1 MVKNTTGGN
10 KGKGMARKNVNGAK
24 QPSKLRVVAEE
35 GELYAVVV
43 KILGGSICSVVGM
56 DNVERHCHIRGKF
69 RGGHRRDN
77 MLKAG
82 TLVLVGD
89 WGFTSSKAG
98 KAPECDLL
106 EVYSDIEKER
116 LKKSVTNVNWS
127 FANVADSSKS
137 TDEFNPVDD
146 DDLFSKDTTQDE
158 YAALMKA
165 AIKAESKGIKAA
177 IAFDT
182 ADDGNV
188 DIDDI

>member
-1 MVKNTTGGN
+1 MVKNTSGGN
-10 KGKGMARKNVNGAK
+10 KSKGLARKNVNGAK
-24 QPSKLRVVAEE
+24 QPSKLRVIAEE

-43 KILGGSICSVVGM
+43 KILGGAICSVVGM
-56 DNVERHCHIRGKF
+56 DKVERHCHIRGKF

-89 WGFTSSKAG
+89 WDFTSSKAG

-116 LKKSVTNVNWS
+116 MKKSISSVEWS
-127 FANVADSSKS
+127 FANVADSKS
-137 TDEFNPVDD
+137 SSDFNMGDD
-146 DDLFSKDTTQDE
+146 TLIFSNDATQDE
-158 YAALMKA
+158 YATLMKA
-165 AIKAESKGIKAA
+165 AIAAESKGAKTT

-182 ADDGNV
+182 DEGRI

>member
-1 MVKNTTGGN
+1 MVKNTSGGN
-10 KGKGMARKNVNGAK
+10 KSKGMARKSVNGAK

-43 KILGGSICSVVGM
+43 KILGGKNCLVLGM
-56 DNVERHCHIRGKF
+56 DKVERNCHIRGKF
-69 RGGHRRDN
+69 SGGQRRDN
-77 MLKAG
+77 MIKAG

-98 KAPECDLL
+98 KAPDCDLL
-106 EVYSDIEKER
+106 EVYNDVEKER
-116 LKKSVTNVNWS
+116 LKKSVTSVNWS
-127 FANVADSSKS
+127 FANVADSKS
-137 TDEFNPVDD
+137 TDEFNLDDD

-165 AIKAESKGIKAA
+165 AITAETKGVKTT
-177 IAFDT
+177 IAFD
-182 ADDGNV
+182 ADDGKV

>member
-1 MVKNTTGGN
+1 MVKNTSGGN
-10 KGKGMARKNVNGAK
+10 KSKGVARKNVNGAK
-24 QPSKLRVVAEE
+24 QPTKLRVIAEE
-35 GELYAVVV
+35 GELYACVV
-43 KILGGSICSVVGM
+43 KILGGAICSVVGM
-56 DNVERHCHIRGKF
+56 DKVERHCHIRGKF

-106 EVYSDIEKER
+106 EVYSDVEKER
-116 LKKSVTNVNWS
+116 LKKSISSVEWS
-127 FANVADSSKS
+127 FANVADSKS
-137 TDEFNPVDD
+137 SSDFMGDD
-146 DDLFSKDTTQDE
+146 TLMFSNDATQDE

-165 AIKAESKGIKAA
+165 AITAESKGAKTTT

-182 ADDGNV
+182 DEGKV

>member
-1 MVKNTTGGN
+1 MVKNTSGGN
-10 KGKGMARKNVNGAK
+10 KGKGMARKNINSAK

-35 GELYAVVV
+35 GELYASVI

-56 DNVERHCHIRGKF
+56 DKVERHCHIRGKF

-106 EVYSDIEKER
+106 EVYSDVEKER
-116 LKKSVTNVNWS
+116 LKKSISSVEWS
-127 FANVADSSKS
+127 FANVADSKS
-137 TDEFNPVDD
+137 SSEFDIGDD
-146 DDLFSKDTTQDE
+146 TLMFSNDATQDE

-165 AIKAESKGIKAA
+165 AIAAESKGAKTTT
-177 IAFDT
+177 IAFD
-182 ADDGNV
+182 ADDGKV

>member
-35 GELYAVVV
+35 GELYASVV
-43 KILGGSICSVVGM
+43 KILGGSICAVLGM

-137 TDEFNPVDD
+137 TDEFNLDDD

-165 AIKAESKGIKAA
+165 AIKAESKGAKTT

-182 ADDGNV
+182 DEGNV

>member
-1 MVKNTTGGN
+1 MVKNSSGGS
-10 KGKGMARKNVNGAK
+10 KSKGMARKNVNGSK
-24 QPSKLRVVAEE
+24 QPSKLRVIAEQD
-35 GELYAVVV
+35 ELYASVV
-43 KILGGSICSVVGM
+43 KILGGAICRVLGM
-56 DNVERHCHIRGKF
+56 DNVERNCHIRGKF

-127 FANVADSSKS
+127 FANVADSKS
-137 TDEFNPVDD
+137 TDEFNLDDD

-165 AIKAESKGIKAA
+165 AITAESKGAKTT

-182 ADDGNV
+182 DEGNV

>member
-1 MVKNTTGGN
+1 MVKNSSGGS
-10 KGKGMARKNVNGAK
+10 KSKGMARKNVNGAK

-35 GELYAVVV
+35 GELYASVV
-43 KILGGSICSVVGM
+43 KILGGSICAVLGM

-106 EVYSDIEKER
+106 EVYNDVEKER
-116 LKKSVTNVNWS
+116 LKKSVTSVNWS
-127 FANVADSSKS
+127 FANVTDSSKS
-137 TDEFNPVDD
+137 TDEFNLDDD

-165 AIKAESKGIKAA
+165 AITAQSKGAKTA

-182 ADDGNV
+182 DEGNV

>member
-1 MVKNTTGGN
+1 MVKNTSGGN

-35 GELYAVVV
+35 GELYASVI

-106 EVYSDIEKER
+106 EVYSDVEKER
-116 LKKSVTNVNWS
+116 LKKSVTSVNWS
-127 FANVADSSKS
+127 FASIADSSKS
-137 TDEFNPVDD
+137 TDEFNLDDD

-165 AIKAESKGIKAA
+165 AIKAESKGAKTA

-182 ADDGNV
+182 DEGNV

>member
-1 MVKNTTGGN
+1 MVKNTSGGN
-10 KGKGMARKNVNGAK
+10 KSKGMARKSVNGAK

-43 KILGGSICSVVGM
+43 KILGGKNCLVLGA
-56 DNVERHCHIRGKF
+56 DKVERNCHIRGKF
-69 RGGHRRDN
+69 SGGQRRDN

-89 WGFTSSKAG
+89 WGFASSKAG
-98 KAPECDLL
+98 KAPDCDLL
-106 EVYSDIEKER
+106 EVYNDVEKER
-116 LKKSVTNVNWS
+116 LKKSVSSMNWS
-127 FANVADSSKS
+127 FANVADSKS
-137 TDEFNPVDD
+137 TDEFNLDHD

-165 AIKAESKGIKAA
+165 AITAESKGAKTT

-182 ADDGNV
+182 DEGKV

>member
-1 MVKNTTGGN
+1 MVKNTSGGS
-10 KGKGMARKNVNGAK
+10 KSKGMARKNVNGAK
-24 QPSKLRVVAEE
+24 QPSKLRVIAEE
-35 GELYAVVV
+35 GELFAVVV

-98 KAPECDLL
+98 KAHECDLL

-127 FANVADSSKS
+127 FANVADSKS
-137 TDEFNPVDD
+137 TDEFNVDD
-146 DDLFSKDTTQDE
+146 DTLVFSNDATQDE

-165 AIKAESKGIKAA
+165 AIKAESKGAKTT
-177 IAFDT
+177 IAFD
-182 ADDGNV
+182 ADEGNV

>member
-106 EVYSDIEKER
+106 EVYSDVEKER
-116 LKKSVTNVNWS
+116 LKKSVTNVNWG

-137 TDEFNPVDD
+137 TDEFNLDDD

-165 AIKAESKGIKAA
+165 AIKAESKGAKTT

-182 ADDGNV
+182 DEGNV

>member
-1 MVKNTTGGN
+1 MVKNSSGGS
-10 KGKGMARKNVNGAK
+10 KSKGMARKNVNGSK
-24 QPSKLRVVAEE
+24 QPSKLRVIAEQD
-35 GELYAVVV
+35 ELYASVV
-43 KILGGSICSVVGM
+43 KILGGAICRVLGM
-56 DNVERHCHIRGKF
+56 DNVERNCHIRGKF

-127 FANVADSSKS
+127 FANVADSKS
-137 TDEFNPVDD
+137 TDVSNVDD
-146 DDLFSKDTTQDE
+146 NTLVFSNDATQDE

-165 AIKAESKGIKAA
+165 AISAQSKGAMTT
-177 IAFDT
+177 IAFD
-182 ADDGNV
+182 ADEGNV

>member
-1 MVKNTTGGN
+1 MVKNISGGN
-10 KGKGMARKNVNGAK
+10 KGKGMARKNINGAK

-35 GELYAVVV
+35 GELYASVV
-43 KILGGSICSVVGM
+43 KILGGAICFVLGM
-56 DNVERHCHIRGKF
+56 DNVERNCHIRGKF

-127 FANVADSSKS
+127 FANVADSKS
-137 TDEFNPVDD
+137 TDEFNVDD
-146 DDLFSKDTTQDE
+146 DTLVFSNDATQDE

-165 AIKAESKGIKAA
+165 AISAQSKGAKTT
-177 IAFDT
+177 IAFD
-182 ADDGNV
+182 ADEGNV

>member
-1 MVKNTTGGN
+1 MVKNTSGGS
-10 KGKGMARKNVNGAK
+10 KSKGMARKNVNGAK

-35 GELYAVVV
+35 GELFAVVV
-43 KILGGSICSVVGM
+43 KILGGAICFVLGM
-56 DNVERHCHIRGKF
+56 DNVERNCHIRGKF

-98 KAPECDLL
+98 KTPECDLL

-127 FANVADSSKS
+127 FANVADSKS
-137 TDEFNPVDD
+137 TDVSNVDD
-146 DDLFSKDTTQDE
+146 NTLVFSNDATQDE

-165 AIKAESKGIKAA
+165 AIKAESKGAKTT
-177 IAFDT
+177 IAFD
-182 ADDGNV
+182 ADEGNV

>member
-1 MVKNTTGGN
+1 MVKNTSGGS
-10 KGKGMARKNVNGAK
+10 KSKGMARKNVNGAK
-24 QPSKLRVVAEE
+24 QPSKLRVIGEE
-35 GELYAVVV
+35 GELFAVVI
-43 KILGGSICSVVGM
+43 KILGGAICCVLGM

-106 EVYSDIEKER
+106 EVYSDVEKER

-127 FANVADSSKS
+127 FANVADSKS
-137 TDEFNPVDD
+137 TDEFNVDD
-146 DDLFSKDTTQDE
+146 NTLVFSNDSTQDE

-165 AIKAESKGIKAA
+165 AISAQSKGAKTT

-182 ADDGNV
+182 DEGNV

>member
-1 MVKNTTGGN
+1 MVKNTSGGN
-10 KGKGMARKNVNGAK
+10 KGKGMARKNINGAK

-35 GELYAVVV
+35 GELYASVI

-116 LKKSVTNVNWS
+116 LKKSVTSVNWS
-127 FANVADSSKS
+127 FASVADSSKS
-137 TDEFNPVDD
+137 TDEFNLDDD

-165 AIKAESKGIKAA
+165 AITAESKGIKAA

>member
-1 MVKNTTGGN
+1 MVKNTSGGN
-10 KGKGMARKNVNGAK
+10 KGKGMARKNINGAK

-35 GELYAVVV
+35 GELYASVI
-43 KILGGSICSVVGM
+43 KILGGAICSVVGM

-116 LKKSVTNVNWS
+116 LKKSVTSVNWS
-127 FANVADSSKS
+127 FASVADSSKS
-137 TDEFNPVDD
+137 TDEFNLDDD

-165 AIKAESKGIKAA
+165 AITAESKGIKAA

>member
-1 MVKNTTGGN
+1 MVKNTSGGS
-10 KGKGMARKNVNGAK
+10 KSKGMARKNVNGAK

-43 KILGGSICSVVGM
+43 KILGGAICSVVGM

-106 EVYSDIEKER
+106 EVYSDVEKER
-116 LKKSVTNVNWS
+116 LKKSISSVEWS
-127 FANVADSSKS
+127 FANVADSKS
-137 TDEFNPVDD
+137 SSEFDIGDD
-146 DDLFSKDTTQDE
+146 TLMFSNDATQDE

-165 AIKAESKGIKAA
+165 AIAAESKGAKTTT
-177 IAFDT
+177 IAFD
-182 ADDGNV
+182 ADDGKV

>member
-1 MVKNTTGGN
+1 MVKNTSGGS
-10 KGKGMARKNVNGAK
+10 KSKGMARKNVNGAK
-24 QPSKLRVVAEE
+24 QPSKLRVIAEE
-35 GELYAVVV
+35 GELFAVVV

-137 TDEFNPVDD
+137 TDEFNLDDD

-165 AIKAESKGIKAA
+165 AIKAESKGAKTT

-182 ADDGNV
+182 DEGNV